1 MTSNKEIRNPLDEKI
16 RCLIEKHRQRI
27 VIAAHHYQSPDIVR
41 YADII
46 GDSYKLAVD
55 CSHRDADFIIMCGV
69 RFMAEGAAVLAA
81 PGQRVVMPDTAAG
94 CPMAD
99 MITAEQTQD
108 AVNRIRVLTG
118 KDPAPVVYMNSTAAV
133 KAVCGRA
140 GGAVC
145 TSSNAR
151 KILTYFFGADRPVF
165 FAPDR
170 HLGLNTV
177 TEYGMLDDS
186 RIAFIGRD
194 GKIECGGDPARAG
207 IFLWDGFC
215 PVHKQFTPEQVVRV
229 RKDYP
234 GISVVVHP
242 ECDAAVVEAA
252 DADGSTEFLLKTVSG
267 AASGTAWAV
276 GTELSF
282 VTRLAGNCPDK
293 TVVPLESYPCTDM
306 SLITP
311 DKLAA
316 TLENIDRVITSGEPL
331 ANEIRPDA
339 AVIADAARALERM
352 IAITEGRL

>member
-1 MTSNKEIRNPLDEKI
+1 MALDEKI
-16 RCLIEKHRQRI
+16 RFLIDKHRQRL
-27 VIAAHHYQSPDIVR
+27 VIAAHHYQVPGIIR

-81 PGQRVVMPDTAAG
+81 PGQRVVMPDPAAG

-99 MITAEQTQD
+99 MITAEQTQE
-108 AVNRIRVLTG
+108 AVNRIRTLTG

-140 GGAVC
+140 DGAVC
-145 TSSNAR
+145 TSSNAK
-151 KILTYFFGADRPVF
+151 KILEYYFRAGRPVF

-170 HLGLNTV
+170 HLGFNTV
-177 TEYGMLDDS
+177 TEYGLLDDS
-186 RIAFIGRD
+186 RIAFFGRD
-194 GKIECGGDPARAG
+194 GQIKGSGDPARAA

-215 PVHKQFTPEQVVRV
+215 PIHKQFTPEQVACVR
-229 RKDYP
+229 RDYP

-242 ECDAAVVEAA
+242 ECEAAVVKAA
-252 DADGSTEFLLKTVSG
+252 DADGSTEFLLKTVGG

-282 VTRLAGNCPDK
+282 VDRLAESCPDK
-293 TVVPLESYPCTDM
+293 TVVPLAPYPCTDM
-306 SLITP
+306 ALITP
-311 DKLAA
+311 EKLAA
-316 TLENIDRVITSGEPL
+316 TLANIDRVITSGEPL
-331 ANEIRPDA
+331 ENEIRPDA
-339 AVIADAARALERM
+339 AVTADAARALERM